1 MIRLV
6 GLAAIAAAIVLL
18 SGYVVWN
25 GPRCSGPLP
34 SDRCP
39 MVAKAAEPAEPAAPK
54 ADRLDLKPVATVR
67 IIPEA
72 PAPLVPLMMPDLPP
86 PHATVTPP
94 MPHTAP
100 QVVSDVCMRHGLRKV
115 YVGRGWRCRRAA
127 ER

>member
-1 MIRLV
+1 VIRLAGIAV
-6 GLAAIAAAIVLL
+6 AAAIVLL
-18 SGYVVWN
+18 GGYMVWN

-39 MVAKAAEPAEPAAPK
+39 MIAKAAEPAEPAAPK

-67 IIPEA
+67 IVPEA

-86 PHATVTPP
+86 PRQTAPTPP

-100 QVVSDVCMRHGLRKV
+100 RMAMDICASHGLRKV
-115 YVGRGWRCRRAA
+115 YAGRGWRCRH
-127 ER
+127 